1 MCSWYMFYAPIDLD
15 PVVTVRQLCG
25 FARFI
30 RCGCSDNFQ
39 LILQSLSFTITVYSV
54 FIASRG
60 QKLHNLC
67 TLGERDGLS
76 CIQQLG
82 TSVVEVADLDN
93 HTKQAD
99 GRCLSNVFFSFSAL
113 FCCWSRKILLT
124 FLRSLFLVR
133 RYFTIMYFRI
143 VLRIVPGIMGLR
155 MQYCV
160 VITQFLSIVLS
171 GCALKLTFCVII
183 LFHWSACSLCSTELL
198 CPVRT
203 TNLLCPQLEAYAW
216 YIIRMLHV
224 KVLDVRQWPFKNFLR

>member
-1 MCSWYMFYAPIDLD
+1 
-15 PVVTVRQLCG
+15 
-25 FARFI
+25 
-30 RCGCSDNFQ
+30 
-39 LILQSLSFTITVYSV
+39 
-54 FIASRG
+54 
-60 QKLHNLC
+60 
-67 TLGERDGLS
+67 
-76 CIQQLG
+76 
-82 TSVVEVADLDN
+82 
-93 HTKQAD
+93 
-99 GRCLSNVFFSFSAL
+99 
-113 FCCWSRKILLT
+113 
-124 FLRSLFLVR
+124 
-133 RYFTIMYFRI
+133 MYFRI